1 MQPKPPRIYQD
12 LKRNLQEIDSKYV
25 TMCFLCVCFSLDTC
39 KKEKET
45 DGKMMMMIARRP
57 GPTLGRSRDQ
67 SQLSPARWWWQ
78 LIQPAPIFFV
88 HFATVSC
95 QRQHVL
101 ICKLL
106 VRPPPS
112 PPPTA
117 RPHCATSA
125 QMCSAQIPQKSV
137 SILRVGCYA
146 LINHSPTATP
156 KLTI

>member
-1 MQPKPPRIYQD
+1 MFTIKFKNKKLNTTQPTRPTHTTKP
-12 LKRNLQEIDSKYV
+12 SKKISRSKEESSRDWFQICHYV
-25 TMCFLCVCFSLDTC
+25 FLCVCFSLDTC
-39 KKEKET
+39 KRET

-125 QMCSAQIPQKSV
+125 QMCAAQISKKS
-137 SILRVGCYA
+137 A
-146 LINHSPTATP
+146 
-156 KLTI
+156 